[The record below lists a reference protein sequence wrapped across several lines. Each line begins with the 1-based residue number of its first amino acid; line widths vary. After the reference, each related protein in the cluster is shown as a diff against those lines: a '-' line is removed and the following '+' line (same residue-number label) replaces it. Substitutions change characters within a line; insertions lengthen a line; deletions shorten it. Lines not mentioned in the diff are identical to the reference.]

1 MENFTI
7 NMEVS
12 NEDWEKFCL
21 NYDSLDDIANEVIRQ
36 LDQQHRKW
44 INGETVRLWYRNP
57 PKKQFI
63 EVKEVLPDGK

>member
-12 NEDWEKFCL
+12 DEDWAKFCL
-21 NYDSLDDIANEVIRQ
+21 NYDSKEDIENEVMRQ

-44 INGETVRLWYRNP
+44 WNGETVRLRYRNP